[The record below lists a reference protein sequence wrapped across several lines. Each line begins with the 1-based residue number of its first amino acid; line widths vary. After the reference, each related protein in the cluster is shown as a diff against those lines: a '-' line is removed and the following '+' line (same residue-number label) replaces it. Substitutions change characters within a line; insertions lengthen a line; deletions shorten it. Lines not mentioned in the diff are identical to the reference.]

1 MSETVESQDVQL
13 EVADGV
19 GRITLNRPGALNAW
33 TANLGRELLAALE
46 QAAPDEAVRVVA
58 ISGAGRAFS
67 SGADLSEAPDMTGD
81 GKPDLRARLVETYNP
96 VILAIREMPK
106 PVVGVVNGPAV
117 GIGCSLALACDLVIA
132 SESAYFLLAF
142 ANIGL
147 TLDGGASAFLAA
159 RIGHARSAE
168 LALLA
173 ERLPAPVAL
182 EWGLINRVVV
192 DERLEAEAADL
203 IAALARGAT
212 RSYAASKR
220 LLNARLYAGLAE
232 QLELEAD
239 LQQEMAGTTDF
250 VEGVV
255 AFMQKRDAEFKGH

>member
-1 MSETVESQDVQL
+1 MSETVEAQDVQL

-19 GRITLNRPGALNAW
+19 GRITLNRPDALNAW

-67 SGADLSEAPDMTGD
+67 SGADLSEPPDTTAD

-106 PVVGVVNGPAV
+106 PVVAVVNGPAV

-203 IAALARGAT
+203 IATLARGAT